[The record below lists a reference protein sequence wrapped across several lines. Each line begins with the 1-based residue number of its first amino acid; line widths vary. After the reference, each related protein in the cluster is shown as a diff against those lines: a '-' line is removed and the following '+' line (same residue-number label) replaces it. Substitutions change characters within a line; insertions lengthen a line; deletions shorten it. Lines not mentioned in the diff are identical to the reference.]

1 MRSWRSASPTT
12 RAFPGGPEMTNANG
26 PLATNAGPREGFD
39 PNAWWMAARPRTLAV
54 AVGPIAVGTSVA
66 AIEGG
71 ARLWPALAAFVGA
84 ILLQLGSNFANDVF
98 DFEKGADTD
107 DRIGPPRATQ
117 LGLLTPAQ
125 MRKGMVAVFG
135 AAALV
140 GVYLI
145 AVAGWP
151 IAAVGIA
158 SIVAAIAYTGG
169 PWPFGYHGLGDP
181 MVFLFFGVVAVV
193 GATYVQTLEAS
204 SLAFLVSV
212 PVGALA
218 TATLVVNNVRDR
230 DTDVKAGKRTLAV
243 RLGARG
249 GRIEYAALIAI
260 AYWTLPVCYWVFDES
275 AWVFLPLLTLPRAC
289 QLLDRVFRHSDGP
302 TLNGALGGTAQLGL
316 FFSLLLAI
324 GLWL

>member
-1 MRSWRSASPTT
+1 MAMADGSLDARPV
-12 RAFPGGPEMTNANG
+12 PDE
-26 PLATNAGPREGFD
+26 PRKGFD
-39 PNAWWMAARPRTLAV
+39 REAWLMAARPRTLAV
-54 AVGPIAVGTSVA
+54 AVGPIAVGTAVA
-66 AIEGG
+66 ALEGG
-71 ARLWPALAAFVGA
+71 ARLWPAFAALLGA
-84 ILLQLGSNFANDVF
+84 MLLQLGSNFANDVY
-98 DFEKGADTD
+98 DFENGADTD
-107 DRIGPPRATQ
+107 ERIGPARATQ
-117 LGLLTPAQ
+117 LGLLTPGQ
-125 MRKGMVAVFG
+125 MRQGMVAVF
-135 AAALV
+135 AAATLV

-158 SIVAAIAYTGG
+158 SIIAAIAYTGG

-193 GATYVQTLEAS
+193 GATYVQTLEVS
-204 SLAFLVSV
+204 TLAFAASI

-249 GRIEYAALIAI
+249 GRLEYVSLVAL
-260 AYWTLPVCYWVFDES
+260 AYWMLPVCYWAFEQS
-275 AWVFLPLLTLPRAC
+275 AWIFLPLVTLPRAC
-289 QLLDRVFRHSDGP
+289 QLLNRVFHSSDGP
-302 TLNGALGGTAQLGL
+302 TLNEALGGTAQLGM
-316 FFSLLLAI
+316 FYSLLFAI

>member
-1 MRSWRSASPTT
+1 MDGASSGL
-12 RAFPGGPEMTNANG
+12 AHAAG
-26 PLATNAGPREGFD
+26 PLRPGKGFD
-39 PNAWWMAARPRTLAV
+39 HKAWLLAARPRTLAV
-54 AVGPIAVGTSVA
+54 AVGPIAVGTAVA

-71 ARLWPALAAFVGA
+71 ARAWPALAALLGA
-84 ILLQLGSNFANDVF
+84 VLLQLGSNFANDVY

-107 DRIGPPRATQ
+107 DRIGPARATQ
-117 LGLLTPAQ
+117 LGLLTPGQ
-125 MRKGMVAVFG
+125 MRQGMVAAF
-135 AAALV
+135 AAATLV
-140 GVYLI
+140 GIYLI

-151 IAAVGIA
+151 IAAIGVA

-181 MVFLFFGVVAVV
+181 MVFLFFGVIAVV

-204 SLAFLVSV
+204 GLAFVASI

-230 DTDVKAGKRTLAV
+230 DTDIKAGKRTLAV

-249 GRIEYAALIAI
+249 GRLEYVTLVAL
-260 AYWTLPVCYWVFDES
+260 AYWTLPVCYWGFGES
-275 AWVFLPLLTLPRAC
+275 AWIFLPLLTLPRAC
-289 QLLDRVFRHSDGP
+289 QLLDRVFHNSDGP
-302 TLNGALGGTAQLGL
+302 TLNAALGGTAQLGM
-316 FFSLLLAI
+316 FYSLLFAI

>member
-1 MRSWRSASPTT
+1 MAMADDGLETTPT
-12 RAFPGGPEMTNANG
+12 PVE
-26 PLATNAGPREGFD
+26 PRKGFD
-39 PNAWWMAARPRTLAV
+39 REAWLMAARPRTLAV
-54 AVGPIAVGTSVA
+54 AIGPIAVGTAVA

-71 ARLWPALAAFVGA
+71 ARLWPAFAALLGA
-84 ILLQLGSNFANDVF
+84 MLLQLGSNFANDVY

-107 DRIGPPRATQ
+107 ELVGPARATQ
-117 LGLLTPAQ
+117 LGLLTPRQ
-125 MRKGMVAVFG
+125 MRQGMVAVF
-135 AAALV
+135 AAATLV

-151 IAAVGIA
+151 IAAVGVA
-158 SIVAAIAYTGG
+158 SIIAAIAYTGG
-169 PWPFGYHGLGDP
+169 PWPFGYHGLGDL

-193 GATYVQTLEAS
+193 GASYVQTLEAS
-204 SLAFLVSV
+204 SLAFAVSI

-249 GRIEYAALIAI
+249 GRLEYVLLVGL
-260 AYWTLPVCYWVFDES
+260 AYWMLPVCYWAFEQS
-275 AWVFLPLLTLPRAC
+275 AWIFLPLATLPRAC
-289 QLLDRVFRHSDGP
+289 QLLNRVFHNSDGP
-302 TLNGALGGTAQLGL
+302 TLNEALGGTAQLGMFYSIL
-316 FFSLLLAI
+316 FAI

>member
-1 MRSWRSASPTT
+1 MAMTDGSLDAT
-12 RAFPGGPEMTNANG
+12 PGPVE
-26 PLATNAGPREGFD
+26 PRKGFD
-39 PNAWWMAARPRTLAV
+39 REAWLMAARPRTLAV
-54 AVGPIAVGTSVA
+54 AVGPIAVGTAVA

-71 ARLWPALAAFVGA
+71 ARLWPAFAALLGA
-84 ILLQLGSNFANDVF
+84 MLLQLGSNFANDVY

-107 DRIGPPRATQ
+107 ERIGPDRATQ
-117 LGLLTPAQ
+117 LGLLTPGQ
-125 MRKGMVAVFG
+125 MRQGMVAVF
-135 AAALV
+135 AAATLV

-158 SIVAAIAYTGG
+158 SIIAAIAYTGG

-181 MVFLFFGVVAVV
+181 MVFLFFGIVAVV

-204 SLAFLVSV
+204 TLAFAASI

-249 GRIEYAALIAI
+249 GRLEYVSLVAL
-260 AYWTLPVCYWVFDES
+260 AYWMLPVCYWAFEQS
-275 AWVFLPLLTLPRAC
+275 AWIFLPLATLPRAC
-289 QLLDRVFRHSDGP
+289 QLLNRVFHNSDGP
-302 TLNGALGGTAQLGL
+302 TLNEALGGTAQLGMVY
-316 FFSLLLAI
+316 SLLFAI